1 MQLHR
6 LKKKTMLC
14 GSEEKQQKKIN
25 IQDVSSRL
33 ESVITKK
40 QKSMIAKWKK
50 YKSEREK
57 HEQLTAQI
65 IRITGFKI

>member
-1 MQLHR
+1 
-6 LKKKTMLC
+6 MLC